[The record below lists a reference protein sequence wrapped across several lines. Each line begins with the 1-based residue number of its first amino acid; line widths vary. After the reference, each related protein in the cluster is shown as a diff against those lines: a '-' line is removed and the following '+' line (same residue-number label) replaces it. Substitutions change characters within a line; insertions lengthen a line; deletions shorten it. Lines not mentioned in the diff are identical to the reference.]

1 MSTEEEQRRKATA
14 AQSRANQADDLL
26 NNPLYIEA
34 VTVMRA
40 AMYGEFEDSKL
51 ADDATRHELWQRMQ
65 LMKAFQGHFEKIVKE
80 GKKGAQTIKMLDD
93 RDNSQKL

>member
-1 MSTEEEQRRKATA
+1 MSTEQEQRRKAA
-14 AQSRANQADDLL
+14 AARSRASQADDLL
-26 NNPLYIEA
+26 SNPLYVEA

-51 ADDATRHELWQRMQ
+51 ADADTRHELWQRMQ
-65 LMKAFQGHFEKIVKE
+65 LMKSFQNYFEKIVKE

-93 RDNSQKL
+93 RDNSQNL

>member
-1 MSTEEEQRRKATA
+1 MSTEAEQRRKATA

-26 NNPLYIEA
+26 SNPLYIEA

-51 ADDATRHELWQRMQ
+51 ADADTRHELWQRMQ
-65 LMKAFQGHFEKIVKE
+65 LMKGFQDYFEKIVKE
-80 GKKGAQTIKMLDD
+80 GKKGTDTIKMLDASP
-93 RDNSQKL
+93 NNPNV

>member
-14 AQSRANQADDLL
+14 QQSRANQADELL
-26 NNPLYIEA
+26 SNPLYIEA

-51 ADDATRHELWQRMQ
+51 SDADTRHELWQRMQ
-65 LMKAFQGHFEKIVKE
+65 LMKGFQDYFEKIVKE
-80 GKKGAQTIKMLDD
+80 GKKGTQTIKMLDD
-93 RDNSQKL
+93 RDNNQHV